1 MTPHMA
7 LELSALDCPLVLICE
22 CLLVWSGFLVD
33 KSCWFDM
40 CLLYICEPVR
50 GSVILV
56 QEIGLRILTWQL
68 QGVSHVKMV
77 LPFVWADAC
86 KNISVF
92 SIRLLVTQD
101 YYAPE
106 LGGNQNI
113 HIVLNDKDV
122 QSAVSMYSLW
132 ELQLTKFTSSVV
144 FFAKYYF
151 AGSGRPLLP
160 LDKVD
165 EEEEK
170 ERSKSV
176 SYSYSFFHLIFSLAS
191 MYSAMLLTG
200 WSISVEES
208 GKLVDVGWPSV
219 WVRTV
224 LPKSVSKYLRKRQSE
239 SAEAC
244 PSDSL
249 DSVSRDLS
257 DY

>member
-68 QGVSHVKMV
+68 
-77 LPFVWADAC
+77 
-86 KNISVF
+86 
-92 SIRLLVTQD
+92 
-101 YYAPE
+101 
-106 LGGNQNI
+106 
-113 HIVLNDKDV
+113 